1 MRACEYTCFESACFF
16 TSYAKKFRLMINKLI
31 LNFRPSAPPLLSDRN
46 HSNRVSTSS
55 SNASHSSNGI
65 NGGNLRHSSSKA
77 LGGTVDIERND
88 SGLGSETS
96 RVQVVSRSSASASA
110 GHRGR
115 GATTVVAV
123 GGQIRGSSGER

>member
-1 MRACEYTCFESACFF
+1 MFRACLFLYFLCKNCRF
-16 TSYAKKFRLMINKLI
+16 LINKLFFK
-31 LNFRPSAPPLLSDRN
+31 NFRPSAPPLLSDRN

-110 GHRGR
+110 GHRGK

-123 GGQIRGSSGER
+123 GGQNRGSSGER